1 MITIKR
7 TLSTIVITLLFVF
20 ESSSAIK
27 DSLFATVGQKAITKS
42 DIVNEIK
49 LILIL
54 SGQEFAS
61 EQRDQLQSAAVK
73 STIKRNIKAVEIEK
87 FKNLQYDEKEL
98 EQRLNSIAANINMDL
113 ATLKNTL
120 IANDIDFSAVVDQ
133 IKTELKWNTLIFQ
146 LYKDRL
152 SINIEEIDEQL
163 KQIDKNKKINEYLIS
178 EIIFKPKNTEKIE
191 SEINEIKDKI
201 NNLGF
206 ESVAMDISVSESAIR
221 GGDLGWVNE
230 RVISQKFK
238 DQIIKTAIGSVSE
251 PIFLSEGILLFKIRD
266 KRAIKVFENIEEAKK
281 KIVNAEKSKILN
293 IHSLSHYDKVKRS
306 VLIKYY

>member
-27 DSLFATVGQKAITKS
+27 DSLFATVGQKAITQS

-54 SGQEFAS
+54 NGQEFSS
-61 EQRDQLQSAAVK
+61 EQRDKLQSAAVK
-73 STIKRNIKAVEIEK
+73 STIKRNVKAIEIEK
-87 FKNLQYDEKEL
+87 FTNLQYDEKEL

-238 DQIIKTAIGSVSE
+238 DKIIKTSIGSVSE

>member
-27 DSLFATVGQKAITKS
+27 DSLFATVGQKVITQS

-54 SGQEFAS
+54 SGQEFVA

-73 STIKRNIKAVEIEK
+73 STIKRNVKAIEIEK
-87 FKNLQYDEKEL
+87 YTNLQYDEKEL

-120 IANDIDFSAVVDQ
+120 IANDIDFSSVIDQ

-146 LYKDRL
+146 LKF
-152 SINIEEIDEQL
+152 Q
-163 KQIDKNKKINEYLIS
+163 KQ
-178 EIIFKPKNTEKIE
+178 
-191 SEINEIKDKI
+191 
-201 NNLGF
+201 
-206 ESVAMDISVSESAIR
+206 
-221 GGDLGWVNE
+221 
-230 RVISQKFK
+230 
-238 DQIIKTAIGSVSE
+238 
-251 PIFLSEGILLFKIRD
+251 
-266 KRAIKVFENIEEAKK
+266 
-281 KIVNAEKSKILN
+281 
-293 IHSLSHYDKVKRS
+293 SLT
-306 VLIKYY
+306 

>member
-27 DSLFATVGQKAITKS
+27 DSLFATVGQKAITQS

-54 SGQEFAS
+54 NGQEFSS
-61 EQRDQLQSAAVK
+61 EQRDKLQSAAVK
-73 STIKRNIKAVEIEK
+73 STIKRNVKAIEIEK
-87 FKNLQYDEKEL
+87 FTNLQYDEKEL

-230 RVISQKFK
+230 RVISQEFK
-238 DQIIKTAIGSVSE
+238 DKIIKTAIGSLSE
-251 PIFLSEGILLFKIRD
+251 PIFLSGGILLFKIRD

>member
-27 DSLFATVGQKAITKS
+27 DSLFATVGQKAITQS

-54 SGQEFAS
+54 NGQEFSS
-61 EQRDQLQSAAVK
+61 EQRDKLQSAAVK
-73 STIKRNIKAVEIEK
+73 STIKRNVKAIEIEK
-87 FKNLQYDEKEL
+87 FTNLQYDENEL

-238 DQIIKTAIGSVSE
+238 DKIIKTSIGSVSE